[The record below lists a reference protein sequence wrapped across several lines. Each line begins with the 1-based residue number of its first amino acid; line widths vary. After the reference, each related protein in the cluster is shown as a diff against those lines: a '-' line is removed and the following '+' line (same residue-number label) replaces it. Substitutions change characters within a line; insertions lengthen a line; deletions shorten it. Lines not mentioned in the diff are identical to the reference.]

1 MIPVEKLQH
10 IHKTVIQIGGQYV
23 VVIAARLQFVQQHFN
38 TVISSFADGVANIPG
53 SQLR

>member
-10 IHKTVIQIGGQYV
+10 IHKTVIQTGGQYV
-23 VVIAARLQFVQQHFN
+23 VAIAARLHFVQQQFN
-38 TVISSFADGVANIPG
+38 SVIRRFADGVANIPG